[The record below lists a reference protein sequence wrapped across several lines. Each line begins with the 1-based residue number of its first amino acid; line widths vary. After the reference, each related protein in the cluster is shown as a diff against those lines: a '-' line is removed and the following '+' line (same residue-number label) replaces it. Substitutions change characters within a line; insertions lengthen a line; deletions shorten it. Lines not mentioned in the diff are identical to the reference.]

1 MKNSKKIIAAA
12 LALAIMLVG
21 CANTK
26 STTSS
31 ADVSQTSTDETVITE
46 TTTAIQTTTAEETTT
61 ATTTTTAATT
71 VTTTVQTSATTAKQ
85 AVATTAKAVTTA
97 KQNVTTVKSVTTTKA
112 PITTTTAATTTKAP
126 TITTTVATTL
136 DVYQRAEIR
145 KKIEEKNKELED
157 IYKLQRDME
166 TQVELLKV
174 EQAKVKKLIS
184 YAESKNDE
192 SNLATLTILDKKY
205 DSLYLDY
212 FDKLKEVQELIR
224 NKMSEISELKELA
237 GDE

>member
-26 STTSS
+26 NATAS
-31 ADVSQTSTDETVITE
+31 ADVSETSAAETVITE
-46 TTTAIQTTTAEETTT
+46 TTTAIQTTTAEETTVSSEE
-61 ATTTTTAATT
+61 TT

-85 AVATTAKAVTTA
+85 AVATTAKP
-97 KQNVTTVKSVTTTKA
+97 VTTTKA
-112 PITTTTAATTTKAP
+112 PIATTTAVTTTKTLPVTKTAATTTKIP
-126 TITTTVATTL
+126 TVTTTVATTL

-145 KKIEEKNKELED
+145 KKIEDKNKELED
-157 IYKLQRDME
+157 IYKLKRDME
-166 TQVELLKV
+166 TEVELIKA
-174 EQAKVKKLIS
+174 EQGKVKKLIS

-192 SNLATLTILDKKY
+192 YNLATLTVLDEKY
-205 DSLYLDY
+205 TSMLLDY
-212 FDKLKEVQELIR
+212 FDKSKEVEELIR
-224 NKMSEISELKELA
+224 NKMSEISELKELV